1 MPSSSFFQGKPAVG
15 AALDSTPL
23 RMSQAIRS
31 PGQLTQSVYST
42 LSPHLPGIWSKP
54 HLNQRL
60 SGLNPVNTLMNTLRS
75 GSFSVSDPT
84 GSFSVSPGG
93 YFNLQ
98 SSKGWGISGSAS
110 QKSLGVNIGQPDNN
124 ISIEGNFGPDPGVR
138 LGFQFGQP
146 KIQSNVPVDYSGRA
160 KESVESAIPSRQD
173 DYAEPSARE
182 YLDKKLAEYREKT
195 PNWHSP

>member
-1 MPSSSFFQGKPAVG
+1 MPSSS
-15 AALDSTPL
+15 PL
-23 RMSQAIRS
+23 KMSQAIRS
-31 PGQLTQSVYST
+31 PGQPIQSVYST

-54 HLNQRL
+54 RLNRGS
-60 SGLNPVNTLMNTLRS
+60 SGPNPVDTLFNTLRS
-75 GSFSVSDPT
+75 GSFSASDPT

-110 QKSLGVNIGQPDNN
+110 QKSLGVNIGQPDKQV
-124 ISIEGNFGPDPGVR
+124 SIEGNFGADPGVR

-146 KIQSNVPVDYSGRA
+146 KIGPDVPVDYSGRA
-160 KESVESAIPSRQD
+160 EASVESAIPSRQD
-173 DYAEPSARE
+173 TFTRPSARE

-195 PNWHSP
+195 PDWHRP